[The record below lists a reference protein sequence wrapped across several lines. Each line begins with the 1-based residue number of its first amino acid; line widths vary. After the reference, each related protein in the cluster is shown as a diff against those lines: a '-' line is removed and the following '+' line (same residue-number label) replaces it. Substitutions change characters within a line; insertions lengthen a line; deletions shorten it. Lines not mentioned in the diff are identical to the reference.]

1 MVRSTTDKDKGTAS
15 PKPVR
20 KSWVI
25 GSIPADDKGF
35 LEWRKDKSLMS
46 YGCTVLEGMVHYVN
60 QLNFESAERYEL
72 EMKEYKALLLSA
84 ANNDTGSDPDQAAEP
99 AKLKALDDT
108 SNTNMN
114 IPTPQ
119 IISPLSQNISEPQL
133 QEQSTTLIPEQSSQE
148 QSTPLFPEH
157 SSQNIP
163 VLPLQSAV
171 PATAPSTEQN
181 VNANSLTMSQALELF
196 ELLQSRRASE
206 VVRPPTIEAQHVEVA
221 PGRAEP
227 LSFMTLQTVER
238 IIESTDFDAAQG
250 QTSWESK
257 MNKFVDLG
265 HAYSSVNTVS
275 GEMCYM
281 VDGQLYKNILLA
293 VAARKQNEHS
303 LATAAEKL
311 EQHMEQIES
320 SNERVMQ
327 GEKDAL
333 EKMTKRMNKSLAEM
347 RDEQH
352 TRMQNVMVDIRALND
367 SMVASAE
374 HSANSGEMQRLIVQ
388 VEQYDQIF
396 PICQAQVKDLEQL
409 NKKLRADLLEEKHR
423 NERMRIRMDKA
434 EALAI
439 RLGAPKTNKRSRTD
453 EQGHESDGSD
463 HGSSSSD
470 DEDEDDGEDED
481 EQEQSERSSSHS
493 EDEQDGAK
501 GQQGT
506 DQVMETSKDS
516 STLHADPKG
525 NNKDKEAAPGD
536 RTTYRE
542 ALKTPI
548 EQHARDAI
556 MTTSSGTEA
565 VPAPTKLLTLSSSK
579 KGDSDNKRTRSSAE
593 QSSDKEQPS
602 NKKAVHHTTSA
613 GGVRNQEKEEA
624 IQEEVRKSAQ
634 NVRWIKG
641 PIPANLDQ
649 WFYDLRNSGT
659 EPPASLVASSRKMVI
674 KWKTALGGGY
684 FPFSPSAGGSI
695 MGLEHAY
702 RTFKAVTMNMPLSG
716 WTSRACA
723 KHQIIHDRMSIPKLI
738 ARDGNPLNTRPCP
751 LIYYYEQLLEDMR
764 HIVTHHF
771 ETIPRTILNPI
782 PKPTTSSP
790 FRNSRT
796 APPNSSSSSTP
807 DRYAWRQPKSARGK
821 KSILS
826 ADEHFQ
832 ELAKDT
838 HERNKNISNPY
849 EHEDT
854 EQYNCAFDPLLS
866 EEKKDQVA
874 RAKKLIRLIKSGDP
888 PRNYVERRANKLRED
903 PRGNNKGNSTNSVH
917 GFCGT
922 TIREYDEFAIFD
934 LEQFIENISTDNADM
949 HILGY
954 YEDRIGAYPNINSRD
969 GPSGQG
975 SR

>member
-1 MVRSTTDKDKGTAS
+1 MVRSETDKDIGTVL

-20 KSWVI
+20 RIVSL
-25 GSIPADDKGF
+25 GSIPNTDQQF
-35 LEWRKDKSLMS
+35 LDWCGYQTQKR
-46 YGCTVLEGMVHYVN
+46 GTLEMMKLYVN
-60 QLNFESAERYEL
+60 QLNVEEHMLYEQQLTNYERQK
-72 EMKEYKALLLSA
+72 KERKERIIEA
-84 ANNDTGSDPDQAAEP
+84 ANADDELPTAEP
-99 AKLKALDDT
+99 LETAALSGENET
-108 SNTNMN
+108 SMN
-114 IPTPQ
+114 NPNP
-119 IISPLSQNISEPQL
+119 QNINSPQ
-133 QEQSTTLIPEQSSQE
+133 TQE

-163 VLPLQSAV
+163 VLPLQSSV

-181 VNANSLTMSQALELF
+181 VNANSLTMNQALELF

-206 VVRPPTIEAQHVEVA
+206 VIRPPTIEAQHVEVA

-303 LATAAEKL
+303 LATVAEKL

-374 HSANSGEMQRLIVQ
+374 HGTNPGEMQRLMIQ

-409 NKKLRADLLEEKHR
+409 NKRLRADLLEEKHR

-602 NKKAVHHTTSA
+602 NKRPPTAEARSDAARKAVHHTTSA
-613 GGVRNQEKEEA
+613 GGMRDQEREEA

-641 PIPANLDQ
+641 PIPANPDQ

-674 KWKTALGGGY
+674 KWKTALGEGY
-684 FPFSPSAGGSI
+684 FPLSPNAGGSI
-695 MGLEHAY
+695 LGLEHAH

-723 KHQIIHDRMSIPKLI
+723 KHQIIHDKMSIPKLI

-764 HIVTHHF
+764 HIVTHRF

-790 FRNSRT
+790 FKNSRT

-821 KSILS
+821 KSIRS

-832 ELAKDT
+832 ELAKDI

-917 GFCGT
+917 GFYGT
-922 TIREYDEFAIFD
+922 TIKDYDEYAIFD
-934 LEQFIENISTDNADM
+934 LEQLIDNISTDNADK

-954 YEDRIGAYPNINSRD
+954 YEDKIGEYLNIDSRN